1 MITHA
6 TVLRKFLGSIRS
18 LLVVYNAEEQD
29 YFIKGVMGSTTLVQ
43 PKMEV
48 SDSNTTANPSSN
60 KVRIV
65 RFNED
70 DFCTNF
76 LGGVPWNKIC
86 GLMEVDNGS
95 CKKYNT
101 HTDREKGGV
110 DSTLYLT

>member
-1 MITHA
+1 MWLLMLQFFIFPQHFPLLFYLLTMITHA

-76 LGGVPWNKIC
+76 LGGVP
-86 GLMEVDNGS
+86 
-95 CKKYNT
+95 
-101 HTDREKGGV
+101 
-110 DSTLYLT
+110 